1 MNDLK
6 TKLEMFCR
14 LSGVKMEDVRKL
26 FVGDVKQVEK
36 EKRWLTIRDFAKRCG
51 VCQDTIRR
59 QVRENK
65 IKFKRIRSRILI
77 DES

>member
-1 MNDLK
+1 MNELK
-6 TKLEMFCR
+6 SKLEMFCN
-14 LSGVKMEDVRKL
+14 LSGVNMEDVKKL
-26 FVGDVKQVEK
+26 FAEDVKQMEK
-36 EKRWLTIRDFAKRCG
+36 EKKWLTIKDFAKRCG

-65 IKFKRIRSRILI
+65 IKFKKIRSRILI